1 MELRLNAESQHLE
14 ITCKLK
20 QLNTKYSKTLLID
33 DNRQKLDKFCNNL
46 VAQQLQT
53 RRKAK
58 QSKAKW
64 GKNAR
69 EFVASSKT
77 IE

>member
-20 QLNTKYSKTLLID
+20 QLNTKYSNTLLID
-33 DNRQKLDKFCNNL
+33 DNRQKLDKFL
-46 VAQQLQT
+46 QQS
-53 RRKAK
+53 RRATATDEA
-58 QSKAKW
+58 QSKAKQT

-69 EFVASSKT
+69 EFVASSKQ
-77 IE
+77 